1 MGKTARDVS
10 GDEGMEEIRVKREKL
25 LDAIQGRLTTGNNV
39 VNMLLLYF
47 PNESSE
53 YLIKFWNDVADAVVK
68 DYEDFCCGIF
78 GNPQGGVNNGC
89 C

>member
-1 MGKTARDVS
+1 MGKITRDLS
-10 GDEGMEEIRVKREKL
+10 GDEIVEEIGVKREKL
-25 LDAIQGRLTTGNNV
+25 LEAIQGRLTAGNNV
-39 VNMLLLYF
+39 VNTLLLYF

-78 GNPQGGVNNGC
+78 DKPKEV
-89 C
+89 